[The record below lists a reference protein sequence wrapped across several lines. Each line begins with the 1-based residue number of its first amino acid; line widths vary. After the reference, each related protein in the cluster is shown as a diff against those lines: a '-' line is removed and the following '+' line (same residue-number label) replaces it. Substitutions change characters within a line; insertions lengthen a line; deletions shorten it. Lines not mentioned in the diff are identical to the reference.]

1 MKGKPCVI
9 TDSTEYLELG
19 MTTVIANH
27 CEIIKLTKNMKF
39 TLKYTEHLVI
49 ELFLVI

>member
-27 CEIIKLTKNMKF
+27 CEITKLTKNMKF
-39 TLKYTEHLVI
+39 IWEHTKHLI
-49 ELFLVI
+49 IKLFLRI